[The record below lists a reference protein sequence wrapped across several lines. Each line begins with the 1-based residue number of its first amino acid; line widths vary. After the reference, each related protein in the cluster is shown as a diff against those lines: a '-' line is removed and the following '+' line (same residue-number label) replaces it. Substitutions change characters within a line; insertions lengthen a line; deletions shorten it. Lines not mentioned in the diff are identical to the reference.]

1 MERFAKIDQRLYA
14 VNYFRSIL
22 DIWQRSEYA
31 SAYICNYVTPAIKI
45 LKSVTKPTPTWRH
58 CLNFSTLSNFFFKG
72 VFQTS
77 WYKEL
82 L

>member
-14 VNYFRSIL
+14 VNYFRKALYLAALWIRL
-22 DIWQRSEYA
+22 CIYLQLCDTCYQNLK
-31 SAYICNYVTPAIKI
+31 ICYEAHADMTSLSKFFNIKQ
-45 LKSVTKPTPTWRH
+45 L
-58 CLNFSTLSNFFFKG
+58 FFKG